1 MLNIWLTLIVI
12 IFIVYILRLVAKKV
26 VELRN
31 VISWLILCL
40 LSLPVIWFPN
50 LIGQVSKML
59 GIQVP
64 SNLIFFLGFCLLVY
78 LNFSLDSDYLKQSV
92 QIRTIVSENCIT
104 GKRAWRIINLFQR
117 RRCILESVR
126 ELGICWIIC
135 TIYIDRYTHDLA
147 NGSRFL

>member
-12 IFIVYILRLVAKKV
+12 IFIVYILRLVVKKV

-78 LNFSLDSDYLKQSV
+78 LNFLDSDYLKTIGSNS
-92 QIRTIVSENCIT
+92 TIVSENCIT
-104 GKRAWRIINLFQR
+104 GK
-117 RRCILESVR
+117 EH
-126 ELGICWIIC
+126 EE
-135 TIYIDRYTHDLA
+135 
-147 NGSRFL
+147 

>member
-1 MLNIWLTLIVI
+1 MLNIWLTLTVI

-64 SNLIFFLGFCLLVY
+64 SNLIFFLGFCLFKL
-78 LNFSLDSDYLKQSV
+78 LFDSDYLKT
-92 QIRTIVSENCIT
+92 IRSNSTIVSENCIT
-104 GKRAWRIINLFQR
+104 GKRA
-117 RRCILESVR
+117 
-126 ELGICWIIC
+126 
-135 TIYIDRYTHDLA
+135 
-147 NGSRFL
+147 

>member
-31 VISWLILCL
+31 VISWLILC
-40 LSLPVIWFPN
+40 LPVIWFPN

-78 LNFSLDSDYLKQSV
+78 LNFSLTRITSKQSV
-92 QIRTIVSENCIT
+92 QIRQLSQKIALQVKEH
-104 GKRAWRIINLFQR
+104 
-117 RRCILESVR
+117 E
-126 ELGICWIIC
+126 E
-135 TIYIDRYTHDLA
+135 
-147 NGSRFL
+147 

>member
-26 VELRN
+26 VEMRN

-50 LIGQVSKML
+50 LIGQLSKML

-78 LNFSLDSDYLKQSV
+78 LNFSLTRITSKQSTCFNGEGV
-92 QIRTIVSENCIT
+92 
-104 GKRAWRIINLFQR
+104 F
-117 RRCILESVR
+117 LESVR

>member
-26 VELRN
+26 VEMRN

-78 LNFSLDSDYLKQSV
+78 LNFSLLGLPQNNPFKF
-92 QIRTIVSENCIT
+92 RIVSEDCIT
-104 GKRAWRIINLFQR
+104 GKRA
-117 RRCILESVR
+117 
-126 ELGICWIIC
+126 
-135 TIYIDRYTHDLA
+135 
-147 NGSRFL
+147 

>member
-64 SNLIFFLGFCLLVY
+64 SNLIFFLRILFTCLFKL
-78 LNFSLDSDYLKQSV
+78 LFNSDYLKT
-92 QIRTIVSENCIT
+92 IRSNSTIVSEDCLQV
-104 GKRAWRIINLFQR
+104 K
-117 RRCILESVR
+117 EH
-126 ELGICWIIC
+126 EE
-135 TIYIDRYTHDLA
+135 
-147 NGSRFL
+147 